1 MNRILNWI
9 VFVFFLLGPFCLKAQ
24 NVYPNVTPTARYVTS
39 EGEEIEDASE
49 EQSAPITGYFSAE
62 VTDQGLYSAH
72 YEWRIFKA
80 GQENAPLVDRFDREM
95 EYTFTQSGTFYVQLY
110 VTFVQGTDT
119 IRYPDGGGE
128 PFVVS
133 VSQSKLEFPNAFS
146 PNGDG
151 FNDVYKA
158 KEGYRS
164 IVKFKATV
172 FTRWGQKVYTW
183 TNPAEGWDGKIN
195 GRTARDGVYYVVV
208 QAEGADGRKFNIRK
222 DINVLTGYSGE
233 GGTTDAE

>member
-72 YEWRIFKA
+72 YEWCIFKA
-80 GQENAPLVDRFDREM
+80 GQENSPLVDRFDREM

-222 DINVLTGYSGE
+222 DVNVLTGYSGE

>member
-222 DINVLTGYSGE
+222 DVNVLTGYSGE

>member
-49 EQSAPITGYFSAE
+49 EQSAPITGYFTAE

-80 GQENAPLVDRFDREM
+80 GQENSPLVDRFDREM

-222 DINVLTGYSGE
+222 DVNVLTGYSGE

>member
-24 NVYPNVTPTARYVTS
+24 NVYPNVTPTVRYVTS

-80 GQENAPLVDRFDREM
+80 GQENSPLVDRFDREM

-222 DINVLTGYSGE
+222 DVNVLTGYSGE

>member
-80 GQENAPLVDRFDREM
+80 GQENSPLVDRFDREM

-208 QAEGADGRKFNIRK
+208 QAEGADGRNFNIRK
-222 DINVLTGYSGE
+222 DVNVLTGYSGE

>member
-80 GQENAPLVDRFDREM
+80 GQENSPLVDRFDREM

-222 DINVLTGYSGE
+222 DVNVLTGYSGE

>member
-72 YEWRIFKA
+72 YEWRIFRV
-80 GQENAPLVDRFDREM
+80 GQENSPLVDRFDREM

-195 GRTARDGVYYVVV
+195 GRTARDGVCYVVV

-222 DINVLTGYSGE
+222 DVNVLTGYSGE

>member
-72 YEWRIFKA
+72 YEWRIFKV
-80 GQENAPLVDRFDREM
+80 GQENSPLVDRFDREM

-222 DINVLTGYSGE
+222 DVNVLTGYSGE

>member
-110 VTFVQGTDT
+110 VTFVQDTDT

-222 DINVLTGYSGE
+222 DVNVLTGYSGE

>member
-80 GQENAPLVDRFDREM
+80 GQEKSPLVDRFDREM

-222 DINVLTGYSGE
+222 DVNVLTGYSGE

>member
-39 EGEEIEDASE
+39 EGEEIEGASE

>member
-9 VFVFFLLGPFCLKAQ
+9 VIVFFLLGPFCLKAQ

-80 GQENAPLVDRFDREM
+80 GQENSPLVDRFDREM

-222 DINVLTGYSGE
+222 DVNVLTGYSGE

>member
-62 VTDQGLYSAH
+62 VMDQGLYSAH

-80 GQENAPLVDRFDREM
+80 GQENSPLVDRFDREM

-222 DINVLTGYSGE
+222 DVNVLTGYSGE

>member
-62 VTDQGLYSAH
+62 VTDQGLYSVH

-80 GQENAPLVDRFDREM
+80 GQENSPLVDRFDREM

-222 DINVLTGYSGE
+222 DVNVLTGYSGE

>member
-72 YEWRIFKA
+72 YEWRIFRV
-80 GQENAPLVDRFDREM
+80 GQENSPLVDRFDREM

-222 DINVLTGYSGE
+222 DVNVLTGYSGE

>member
-80 GQENAPLVDRFDREM
+80 GQENSPLVDRFDREM

>member
-80 GQENAPLVDRFDREM
+80 GQENSPLVDRFDREM

-119 IRYPDGGGE
+119 VRYPDGGGE

-222 DINVLTGYSGE
+222 DVNVLTGYSGE

>member
-183 TNPAEGWDGKIN
+183 TNPTEGWDGKIN

-222 DINVLTGYSGE
+222 DVNVLTGYSGE

>member
-128 PFVVS
+128 SFVVS

-222 DINVLTGYSGE
+222 DVNVLTGYSGE

>member
-80 GQENAPLVDRFDREM
+80 GQENSPLVDRFDREM

-195 GRTARDGVYYVVV
+195 GRTARNGVYYVVV

-222 DINVLTGYSGE
+222 DVNVLTGYSGE

>member
-195 GRTARDGVYYVVV
+195 GRTVRDGVYYVVV

-222 DINVLTGYSGE
+222 DVNVLTGYSGE

>member
-110 VTFVQGTDT
+110 VTFVQDTDT

-208 QAEGADGRKFNIRK
+208 QAEGERMSM
-222 DINVLTGYSGE
+222 Y
-233 GGTTDAE
+233 

>member
-72 YEWRIFKA
+72 YEWRIFKV

-222 DINVLTGYSGE
+222 DVNVLTGYSGE

>member
-195 GRTARDGVYYVVV
+195 GRTARNGVYYVVV

-222 DINVLTGYSGE
+222 DVNVLTGYSGE

>member
-80 GQENAPLVDRFDREM
+80 GQENSPLVDRFDQEM

-222 DINVLTGYSGE
+222 DVNVLTGYSGE